1 MMVMTSR
8 LVKIILTKSVTSH
21 LSWWQGGESGAWEWR
36 PPPPSSLFAIISVDI
51 TAIVVIIVTIINTFA
66 ISVTISTINIAIIN
80 NITTAIKVIIFIVL
94 SEVKEAQLLTSFI
107 LTQALSGTDGDLFR
121 Q

>member
-21 LSWWQGGESGAWEWR
+21 LSWWQGGESGAWEGR

-80 NITTAIKVIIFIVL
+80 DITTAIKVIMVL
-94 SEVKEAQLLTSFI
+94 REVKEAQLLTSFI
-107 LTQALSGTDGDLFR
+107 LTQALSGTDGDFFG

>member
-21 LSWWQGGESGAWEWR
+21 LSWWQGGESGAWEGR

-51 TAIVVIIVTIINTFA
+51 TAVVVIIVTIINIIA
-66 ISVTISTINIAIIN
+66 ISVTTNIAIIN

-107 LTQALSGTDGDLFR
+107 LTQALSGTDGDFFG